1 METKKK
7 IGIAVLTALCV
18 ITLCCFVLAACPS
31 GTSEQT
37 YSSSNG
43 RYDQSVEQQQQ
54 SAEPQLV
61 SERFSNLQNYNSRSS
76 VIVDQETGIEYLYI
90 TEGYKNGPCITVLYD
105 TDGSPRINPEWAAE
119 HETSGK

>member
-18 ITLCCFVLAACPS
+18 LTLCCFALTACSP
-31 GTSEQT
+31 GTSGKT

-43 RYDQSVEQQQQ
+43 GYDQPVEQQQ
-54 SAEPQLV
+54 SAEPQPV

-76 VIVDQETGIEYLYI
+76 VIVDQETGIEYLYV
-90 TEGYKNGPCITVLYD
+90 TEGHKNGPCITVLYD

-119 HETSGK
+119 HFSDE

>member
-7 IGIAVLTALCV
+7 IGIAVLSVLCV
-18 ITLCCFVLAACPS
+18 LTLCCFALTACSS
-31 GTSEQT
+31 GTSGQT

-43 RYDQSVEQQQQ
+43 RHDQTAEQPQVD
-54 SAEPQLV
+54 EPQPV
-61 SERFSNLQNYNSRSS
+61 SKRFSNLQNYNSRSS
-76 VIVDQETGIEYLYI
+76 VIVDQETGIEYLYV

-119 HETSGK
+119 HASNE